1 LIRAFTKFAG
11 EATVGAERRTKG
23 YSFDDFCALV
33 KDGEKADLIG
43 GVIYMAS
50 PDNMDAN
57 DLFVWLLRLLADI
70 VEIKDLGKVNG
81 SRAAYRVNQANSPE
95 PDVAFIR
102 RGRTNLVRRGFVNGP
117 PDLAIEIVS
126 PDSVE
131 RDYETKRDLYQD
143 AGVQEYWIVDEVEHK
158 VTLLRLAANG
168 KYREV
173 RSRRGELHSRVVPG
187 FWLRPEWLWQR
198 PLPKKT
204 DVLALLL
211 QRMP

>member
-1 LIRAFTKFAG
+1 MG
-11 EATVGAERRTKG
+11 TVTRVKG
-23 YSFDDFCALV
+23 YTFEEFCLLV
-33 KDGEKADLIG
+33 QDGQKADLID

-57 DLFVWLLRLLADI
+57 DLFVWLLRLLGDI
-70 VEIKDLGKVNG
+70 VEIQDLGKVNG
-81 SRAAYRVNQANSPE
+81 SRAAYRLNDANSPE

-102 RGRTNLVRRGFVNGP
+102 GDRTNLVRRGFVNGP

-126 PDSVE
+126 PESVA

-143 AGVQEYWIVDEVEHK
+143 AGVQEYWIVDEVEQK

-173 RSRRGELHSRVVPG
+173 RPKKGELHSQVVPG
-187 FWLRPEWLWQR
+187 FWIRPEWLWQD
-198 PLPKKT
+198 PLPKKV
-204 DVLALLL
+204 DVLKQLL
-211 QRMP
+211 QRLS

>member
-1 LIRAFTKFAG
+1 MG
-11 EATVGAERRTKG
+11 TVTRVKG
-23 YSFDDFCALV
+23 YTFEEFCLLV
-33 KDGEKADLIG
+33 QDGQKADLID

-57 DLFVWLLRLLADI
+57 DLFVWLLRLLGDI
-70 VEIKDLGKVNG
+70 VEIQDLGKVNG
-81 SRAAYRVNQANSPE
+81 SRAAYRLNDANSPE

-102 RGRTNLVRRGFVNGP
+102 GDRTNLVRRGFVNGP

-126 PDSVE
+126 PESVE

-143 AGVQEYWIVDEVEHK
+143 AGVQEYWIVDEVQQK

-173 RSRRGELHSRVVPG
+173 RPKKGELHSQVVPG
-187 FWLRPEWLWQR
+187 FWVRPEWLWQD
-198 PLPKKT
+198 PLPKKV
-204 DVLALLL
+204 DVLKLLL
-211 QRMP
+211 QRLS